1 VERQSPVTEKGNKFK
16 CNFRKIIPRRDVI
29 ILSSGV
35 QTALCPFHVGKG
47 SKLFLQ
53 AQPWKGASMAN
64 KEQGKGKD
72 KDKKKKKKKE
82 VAKKK

>member
-1 VERQSPVTEKGNKFK
+1 MNTSPLKE
-16 CNFRKIIPRRDVI
+16 CYNFRQRGCNRRFAQDPR
-29 ILSSGV
+29 
-35 QTALCPFHVGKG
+35 GKG

-53 AQPWKGASMAN
+53 AQPWKGAYMAN

-82 VAKKK
+82 PAKKK